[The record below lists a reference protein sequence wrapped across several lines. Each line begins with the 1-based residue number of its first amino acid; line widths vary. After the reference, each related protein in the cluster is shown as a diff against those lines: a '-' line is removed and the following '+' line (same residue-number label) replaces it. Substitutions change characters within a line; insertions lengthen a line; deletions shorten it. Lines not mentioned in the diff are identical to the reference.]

1 MLVHALSYRTE
12 QVKDYVGHSTV
23 AVTEGHYLG
32 KDFEQQRQMG
42 ENLSA
47 YLDKLARNSQ
57 SAITPNEGPPKTSTK
72 NVHKKGVSEPW
83 KPYYVHHALA

>member
-57 SAITPNEGPPKTSTK
+57 SAITLNEGHQKHPPKTSTK
-72 NVHKKGVSEPW
+72 GC
-83 KPYYVHHALA
+83 L